1 MKVFQGFHSLPL
13 KEKGKFWWF
22 ELRERWEV
30 REVCYNFQRG
40 FYSLHLK
47 LNDEE
52 EFEGWLISK
61 SEEVE
66 SAENSLEFHTRVIT
80 VYSKE
85 TKEKGF
91 LSYKDHF

>member
-1 MKVFQGFHSLPL
+1 MV
-13 KEKGKFWWF
+13 WIM
-22 ELRERWEV
+22 

-85 TKEKGF
+85 TKEKGVFVLQGSF
-91 LSYKDHF
+91 LMFLKEGVNFENIDVITTLLTK

>member
-13 KEKGKFWWF
+13 KEKGKFRF

-30 REVCYNFQRG
+30 REVCYSFQRG

-47 LNDEE
+47 LNDGE